1 MSTSENKAVVDRFIN
16 ELISNDRRELIEE
29 LIAKDYVY
37 RDGSGEEYRGRE
49 GFREVLDTYRNAFP
63 DLDLE
68 VTKMVAEGDVVATWY
83 TFGGTHRGELEG
95 IQPTDRNVSSTSV
108 QFVTVRDGQIAEEW
122 DLVDQLTLLQ
132 KLGAVEIHQEPS
144 RRQKRADD
152 H

>member
-1 MSTSENKAVVDRFIN
+1 MSATENKAIVDRFIN

-29 LIAKDYVY
+29 LVAEDYVY
-37 RDGSGEEYRGRE
+37 RGGNGEEYRGRQ
-49 GFREVLDTYRNAFP
+49 GFQEVLDTYRNAFP
-63 DLDLE
+63 DLELN

-108 QFVTVRDGQIAEEW
+108 QFLTIRNGQIVEEW

-144 RRQKRADD
+144 RRQRRAGDN
-152 H
+152 